1 METIV
6 NPQWPAA
13 AAFPEAERLAAC
25 PICGASEAEAFLDY
39 NGFEIT
45 RCGGCGIVYA
55 NPVPSESELQG
66 FYSKYAGEEGEVFR
80 PHRSFTRRLKYAA
93 FVRFIRRYFPCGKK
107 IRMLEIGCSQG
118 DLLAAVRDDPGFEA
132 RGIDYAVNSVE
143 YARSIGLD
151 AEVSDLFSKQF
162 PDESFDLVVSI
173 HVVEHVREPVAWLR
187 EIHRVL
193 AKGGVVFLV
202 TPSVSHPKA
211 RLAGKR
217 WKYWGPP
224 GHLWHFSPSTMR
236 RMGEGIGLET
246 LFSSCLYHRAHL
258 RYAGRKAKD

>member
-1 METIV
+1 MDRTNNPRLPRSET
-6 NPQWPAA
+6 
-13 AAFPEAERLAAC
+13 FTEATRFETC
-25 PICGASEAEAFLDY
+25 PVCGSGDVRVDFDF

-45 RCGGCGIVYA
+45 RCRGCDFVYS
-55 NPVPSESELQG
+55 NPIPSEAELRRY
-66 FYSKYAGEEGEVFR
+66 YSNYAGETGETYV
-80 PHRSFTRRLKYAA
+80 PYRSLTRRLKYAA
-93 FVRFIRRYFPCGKK
+93 FVRFIKRYFPAGKK
-107 IRMLEIGCSQG
+107 IRLLEIGCSQG
-118 DLLAAVRDDPGFEA
+118 DLLNAVRDDPRFEA
-132 RGIDYAVNSVE
+132 RGIDYAVNSVN

-173 HVVEHVREPVAWLR
+173 HVIEHVREPRSWLA

-202 TPSVSHPKA
+202 TPSVSHFKP

-224 GHLWHFSPSTMR
+224 GHLWYFAPKTMSKLA
-236 RMGEGIGLET
+236 GQIGFET
-246 LFSSCLYHRAHL
+246 IFSSCLYHRAHL
-258 RYAGRKAKD
+258 RYAGRKPE